1 MKKNKLLFSTLV
13 IISFLFSCSK
23 DNTPAPPPVPP
34 KVTTGVF
41 VLNQG
46 SYGANNTMLTY
57 YDFASSTQTTDFFKN
72 VNGFGLGDTGSD
84 FIIYGGKMYIVMNVS
99 GYVAVAN
106 GITAKFIDTISFK
119 NAGVNRGPE
128 NIVAAGGNVFVS
140 STDGTVAVID
150 TASLTITKYIKV
162 GSNPAQMVVAGDNL
176 YVSNTGGFSA
186 TQDYDSTVS
195 IIPLNSLTESGKI
208 VVGINPGSITTDNIG
223 NIYVVC
229 TGNYGAVAPSLV
241 KVNINTNAVSK
252 KVDSA
257 FGFIKYYNSSLIT
270 TGGYLGA
277 ANVGIYSPD
286 NLGAVRPSFI
296 TDGTSIVNPYGLDI
310 DPATGDVYVGDAK
323 DYVSSGEVFC
333 FDKTGKKKFSFSVSP
348 GTSPFKTVL
357 VQQ

>member
-1 MKKNKLLFSTLV
+1 MKKNKLLYAALV
-13 IISFLFSCSK
+13 IVTFLFSCSK
-23 DNTPAPPPVPP
+23 DKTPAPPPVPP

-46 SYGANNTMLTY
+46 TYGANNTMLTY
-57 YDFASSTQTTDFFKN
+57 YDFASGTQTTDFFKN

-106 GITAKFIDTISFK
+106 GVTAKFIDTISFK

-150 TASLTITKYIKV
+150 TSSLAITKYINV
-162 GSNPAQMVVAGDNL
+162 GSNPAQMVVANDIL

-186 TQDYDSTVS
+186 TFDSTVS
-195 IIPLNSLTESGKI
+195 VIPLNTFNETARI
-208 VVGINPGSITTDNIG
+208 VVGINPGSITTDNAG

-229 TGNYGAVAPSLV
+229 TGDYKTVGPRLV
-241 KVNINTNAVSK
+241 KVNINASTLQS
-252 KVDSA
+252 VDST
-257 FGFIKYYNSSLIT
+257 FGTICYYNSNLIT

-277 ANVGIYSPD
+277 ANVGIFNIST
-286 NLGAVRPSFI
+286 LAAVRSSFI
-296 TDGTSIVNPYGLDI
+296 TDGTVITNPYGLDV

-348 GTSPFKTVL
+348 GISPFKTVL